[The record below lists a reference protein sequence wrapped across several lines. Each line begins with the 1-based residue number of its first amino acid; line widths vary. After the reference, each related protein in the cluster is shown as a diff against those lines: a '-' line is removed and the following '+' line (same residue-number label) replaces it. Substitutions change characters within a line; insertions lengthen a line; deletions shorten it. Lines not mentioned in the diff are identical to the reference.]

1 MVSILLALVIII
13 LDSVSLMTDAE
24 SQAPNTTSITIED
37 RIGMIMGNRITKM
50 MDDTINM
57 IKNVNST
64 VIVNQSENGI
74 TPVTNLTD
82 VNKTDIRSTNELE
95 KSAGNNIALTLDDSS
110 TDIPNASMLEGL
122 EKSRTE
128 NATINEQDT
137 TVFEGQ
143 NNSSTVN
150 TTKNTSNIVDQKIIN
165 DNTGTNTT
173 LYADNKTLATTT
185 DKPTSN
191 NNNNTGTN
199 TTLYADNKTLAT
211 TTDKPTSNN
220 NIGNF
225 FTQIGESVK
234 KFFGGN

>member
-1 MVSILLALVIII
+1 MINNKLMVSILLALVIII

-191 NNNNTGTN
+191 NN
-199 TTLYADNKTLAT
+199 
-211 TTDKPTSNN
+211 
-220 NIGNF
+220 IGNF

>member
-1 MVSILLALVIII
+1 MKEKPHMINNKLMASILLALVIITF
-13 LDSVSLMTDAE
+13 DPVSLITYAE

-82 VNKTDIRSTNELE
+82 VNVNKTEIRSTNELE
-95 KSAGNNIALTLDDSS
+95 KLAGNNIALTLDDIS
-110 TDIPNASMLEGL
+110 TDISNASMLEEL

-128 NATINEQDT
+128 NATMDKQDT
-137 TVFEGQ
+137 AAVFEGQ
-143 NNSSTVN
+143 NISSTVN
-150 TTKNTSNIVDQKIIN
+150 TTENTSHIDQKIIN

-173 LYADNKTLATTT
+173 LYADNKTLAT
-185 DKPTSN
+185 
-191 NNNNTGTN
+191 
-199 TTLYADNKTLAT
+199 T

>member
-1 MVSILLALVIII
+1 MKEKPHMINNKLMVSILLALVIITF
-13 LDSVSLMTDAE
+13 DPASLITDAE
-24 SQAPNTTSITIED
+24 SQAPPNATSITIED

-82 VNKTDIRSTNELE
+82 VNKTEIRSTNELE
-95 KSAGNNIALTLDDSS
+95 KLAGNNIALTLDDIS
-110 TDIPNASMLEGL
+110 TDISNASMLEEL
-122 EKSRTE
+122 EISRTE
-128 NATINEQDT
+128 NATMDKQDT
-137 TVFEGQ
+137 AIFEGQ
-143 NNSSTVN
+143 NISSTVN
-150 TTKNTSNIVDQKIIN
+150 NTTENTSHIDQKIIN

-185 DKPTSN
+185 DKPTS
-191 NNNNTGTN
+191 
-199 TTLYADNKTLAT
+199 
-211 TTDKPTSNN
+211 SN

>member
-1 MVSILLALVIII
+1 MITNKPMVSSLLALVIII

-37 RIGMIMGNRITKM
+37 KIGMIMGYRITKM

-95 KSAGNNIALTLDDSS
+95 KLAANNIALTLDDIG
-110 TDIPNASMLEGL
+110 TDIPNASMLEKL

-128 NATINEQDT
+128 NATMDKQDT
-137 TVFEGQ
+137 AAAAVFEEQ
-143 NNSSTVN
+143 NTSSTVN
-150 TTKNTSNIVDQKIIN
+150 TTENTSHIVDQKIIN
-165 DNTGTNTT
+165 NNNNNTGTNIT
-173 LYADNKTLATTT
+173 LYADNKTLTTTTT
-185 DKPTSN
+185 DKPTS
-191 NNNNTGTN
+191 
-199 TTLYADNKTLAT
+199 
-211 TTDKPTSNN
+211 SN

>member
-1 MVSILLALVIII
+1 MITNKLMVSSLLALVIII

-37 RIGMIMGNRITKM
+37 KIGMIMGNRITKM

-95 KSAGNNIALTLDDSS
+95 KLAGNNIALTLDDSS

-165 DNTGTNTT
+165 DKTGTNTT

-191 NNNNTGTN
+191 NNNN
-199 TTLYADNKTLAT
+199 
-211 TTDKPTSNN
+211 
-220 NIGNF
+220 NF

>member
-13 LDSVSLMTDAE
+13 LDPVSLMTNAE

-95 KSAGNNIALTLDDSS
+95 KLAGNNIALTLDDISI
-110 TDIPNASMLEGL
+110 DIPNASMLEEL
-122 EKSRTE
+122 ERSRTE
-128 NATINEQDT
+128 NATMDKQDT
-137 TVFEGQ
+137 AAVFEKQ
-143 NNSSTVN
+143 NISSTVN
-150 TTKNTSNIVDQKIIN
+150 TTENTSHFVDQKIIN
-165 DNTGTNTT
+165 DNNTATNTT
-173 LYADNKTLATTT
+173 LYADNKTSLTTTT
-185 DKPTSN
+185 DKPTS
-191 NNNNTGTN
+191 
-199 TTLYADNKTLAT
+199 
-211 TTDKPTSNN
+211 SN

>member
-1 MVSILLALVIII
+1 MINNNLMVSILLALVIII
-13 LDSVSLMTDAE
+13 LDPVSLMTNAE
-24 SQAPNTTSITIED
+24 SQLPPNTTSITIED

-95 KSAGNNIALTLDDSS
+95 KLAGNNIALTLDDIG
-110 TDIPNASMLEGL
+110 TDIPNASMLEKL

-128 NATINEQDT
+128 NATMDKQDT
-137 TVFEGQ
+137 AAAVFEEQ
-143 NNSSTVN
+143 NTSSTVN
-150 TTKNTSNIVDQKIIN
+150 TTENTSHIVDQKIIN
-165 DNTGTNTT
+165 NNNNNTGTNIT
-173 LYADNKTLATTT
+173 LYADNKTLTTT
-185 DKPTSN
+185 TPDKPTS
-191 NNNNTGTN
+191 
-199 TTLYADNKTLAT
+199 
-211 TTDKPTSNN
+211 SN

>member
-1 MVSILLALVIII
+1 MKEKPHMINNKLMVSILLALVIITF
-13 LDSVSLMTDAE
+13 DPASLITDAE
-24 SQAPNTTSITIED
+24 SQAPPNATSITIED

-82 VNKTDIRSTNELE
+82 VNKTEIRSTNELE
-95 KSAGNNIALTLDDSS
+95 KLAGNNIALTLDDIS
-110 TDIPNASMLEGL
+110 TDISNASMLEEL

-128 NATINEQDT
+128 NATMDKQDT
-137 TVFEGQ
+137 AVFEGQ
-143 NNSSTVN
+143 NISSTVN
-150 TTKNTSNIVDQKIIN
+150 NTTENTSHIDQKIIN

-185 DKPTSN
+185 DKPTS
-191 NNNNTGTN
+191 
-199 TTLYADNKTLAT
+199 
-211 TTDKPTSNN
+211 SN

>member
-13 LDSVSLMTDAE
+13 LDSVSLMTNAE
-24 SQAPNTTSITIED
+24 SQLPPNTTSITIED

-95 KSAGNNIALTLDDSS
+95 KLAANNIALTLDDIS
-110 TDIPNASMLEGL
+110 TDIPNASMLEKL

-128 NATINEQDT
+128 NATMDKQDT
-137 TVFEGQ
+137 AAVFEEQ
-143 NNSSTVN
+143 NTSSTVN
-150 TTKNTSNIVDQKIIN
+150 TTENTSHIVDQKIN
-165 DNTGTNTT
+165 N
-173 LYADNKTLATTT
+173 
-185 DKPTSN
+185 N

-199 TTLYADNKTLAT
+199 TTLYADNKTLTTT
-211 TTDKPTSNN
+211 TTDKPTSSN

>member
-1 MVSILLALVIII
+1 
-13 LDSVSLMTDAE
+13 
-24 SQAPNTTSITIED
+24 
-37 RIGMIMGNRITKM
+37 
-50 MDDTINM
+50 

-95 KSAGNNIALTLDDSS
+95 KLAGNNIALTLEDIS
-110 TDIPNASMLEGL
+110 TDIPNASMLEEL

-128 NATINEQDT
+128 NATMDKQDT
-137 TVFEGQ
+137 AAVFEEQ
-143 NNSSTVN
+143 NISSTVN
-150 TTKNTSNIVDQKIIN
+150 TTENTSSHIVDQKIIN
-165 DNTGTNTT
+165 DDNNTATNTT
-173 LYADNKTLATTT
+173 LYADNKTSLTTTT
-185 DKPTSN
+185 DKPTS
-191 NNNNTGTN
+191 
-199 TTLYADNKTLAT
+199 
-211 TTDKPTSNN
+211 SN

>member
-1 MVSILLALVIII
+1 MINNNLMVSILLALVIII
-13 LDSVSLMTDAE
+13 LDPVSLMTNAE
-24 SQAPNTTSITIED
+24 SQLPPNTTSITIED

-95 KSAGNNIALTLDDSS
+95 KLAANNIALTLDDIS
-110 TDIPNASMLEGL
+110 TDIPNASMLEKL

-128 NATINEQDT
+128 NATMDKQDT
-137 TVFEGQ
+137 AAAAVFEEQ
-143 NNSSTVN
+143 NTSSTVN
-150 TTKNTSNIVDQKIIN
+150 TTENTSHIVDQKIIN
-165 DNTGTNTT
+165 NNNNNTGTNIT
-173 LYADNKTLATTT
+173 LYADNKTLTTTTT
-185 DKPTSN
+185 DKPTS
-191 NNNNTGTN
+191 
-199 TTLYADNKTLAT
+199 
-211 TTDKPTSNN
+211 SN

>member
-13 LDSVSLMTDAE
+13 LDPVSLMTNAE

-37 RIGMIMGNRITKM
+37 RIGMIMGNRMTKM

-82 VNKTDIRSTNELE
+82 VNKTDIRSTDELE
-95 KSAGNNIALTLDDSS
+95 KLAGNSIALTLDDIS
-110 TDIPNASMLEGL
+110 TDIPNASMLEEL

-128 NATINEQDT
+128 NATMDKQDT
-137 TVFEGQ
+137 AAVFEKQ
-143 NNSSTVN
+143 NISSTVN
-150 TTKNTSNIVDQKIIN
+150 TTENTSSHIVDQKIIN
-165 DNTGTNTT
+165 DNNTATNTT
-173 LYADNKTLATTT
+173 LYADNKTSLTTTT
-185 DKPTSN
+185 DKPTS
-191 NNNNTGTN
+191 
-199 TTLYADNKTLAT
+199 
-211 TTDKPTSNN
+211 SN

>member
-1 MVSILLALVIII
+1 MASILLALVIITF
-13 LDSVSLMTDAE
+13 DPVSLITYAE

-82 VNKTDIRSTNELE
+82 VNKTEIRSTNELE
-95 KSAGNNIALTLDDSS
+95 KLAGNNIALTLDDIS
-110 TDIPNASMLEGL
+110 TDISNASMLEEL

-128 NATINEQDT
+128 NATMDKQDT
-137 TVFEGQ
+137 AAVFEGQ
-143 NNSSTVN
+143 NISSTVN
-150 TTKNTSNIVDQKIIN
+150 TTENTSHIDQKIIN

-185 DKPTSN
+185 
-191 NNNNTGTN
+191 
-199 TTLYADNKTLAT
+199 
-211 TTDKPTSNN
+211 TDKPTGSNN
-220 NIGNF
+220 IENF

>member
-1 MVSILLALVIII
+1 MINNKLMVSILLALVIII

-82 VNKTDIRSTNELE
+82 VNKTEIRSTNELE
-95 KSAGNNIALTLDDSS
+95 KLAGNNIALTLDDIS
-110 TDIPNASMLEGL
+110 TDISNASMLEKL

-128 NATINEQDT
+128 NATMDKQDT
-137 TVFEGQ
+137 AAVFGEQ
-143 NNSSTVN
+143 NTSSTVN
-150 TTKNTSNIVDQKIIN
+150 TTENTSSHIVDQKIIN
-165 DNTGTNTT
+165 ND
-173 LYADNKTLATTT
+173 
-185 DKPTSN
+185 
-191 NNNNTGTN
+191 NNTGTN
-199 TTLYADNKTLAT
+199 TTLYADNKTSLTTTT
-211 TTDKPTSNN
+211 TTDKPTSSN
-220 NIGNF
+220 NIVGNF

>member
-1 MVSILLALVIII
+1 MITNKLMVSSLLALVIII

-37 RIGMIMGNRITKM
+37 KIGMIMGNRITKM

-74 TPVTNLTD
+74 TPITNLTD

-95 KSAGNNIALTLDDSS
+95 KLAGNNIALTLDDMGI
-110 TDIPNASMLEGL
+110 DIPNASMLEES
-122 EKSRTE
+122 EKSQTE

-143 NNSSTVN
+143 NISSTVN
-150 TTKNTSNIVDQKIIN
+150 TTKNTSNIVNQKTID

-173 LYADNKTLATTT
+173 LHADNKTLAATT
-185 DKPTSN
+185 DKPTS
-191 NNNNTGTN
+191 
-199 TTLYADNKTLAT
+199 
-211 TTDKPTSNN
+211 SN

>member
-1 MVSILLALVIII
+1 MINNNLMVSILLALVIII
-13 LDSVSLMTDAE
+13 LDPVSLMTNAE
-24 SQAPNTTSITIED
+24 SQLPPNTTSITIED

-95 KSAGNNIALTLDDSS
+95 KLAANNIALTLDDIS
-110 TDIPNASMLEGL
+110 TDIPNASMLEKL

-128 NATINEQDT
+128 NATMDKQDT
-137 TVFEGQ
+137 AAVFEEQ
-143 NNSSTVN
+143 NTSSTVN
-150 TTKNTSNIVDQKIIN
+150 TTENTSHIVDQKIIN
-165 DNTGTNTT
+165 NNNNNAGTNIT
-173 LYADNKTLATTT
+173 LYADNKTLTTTTT
-185 DKPTSN
+185 DKPTS
-191 NNNNTGTN
+191 
-199 TTLYADNKTLAT
+199 
-211 TTDKPTSNN
+211 SN

>member
-1 MVSILLALVIII
+1 MITNKLMVSSLLALVIII

-24 SQAPNTTSITIED
+24 SQAPNITSITIED

-95 KSAGNNIALTLDDSS
+95 KLAGNNIALTLDDMGI
-110 TDIPNASMLEGL
+110 DIPNASMLEGL

-165 DNTGTNTT
+165 D
-173 LYADNKTLATTT
+173 K
-185 DKPTSN
+185 
-191 NNNNTGTN
+191 TGTN

>member
-1 MVSILLALVIII
+1 MINNKLMVSILLALVIII

-95 KSAGNNIALTLDDSS
+95 KLAGNNIALTLDDSS
-110 TDIPNASMLEGL
+110 TDIPNASMLEKL

-191 NNNNTGTN
+191 NNN
-199 TTLYADNKTLAT
+199 
-211 TTDKPTSNN
+211 
-220 NIGNF
+220 IGNF

>member
-1 MVSILLALVIII
+1 MINNKLMVSILLALVIII

-95 KSAGNNIALTLDDSS
+95 KLAGNNIALTLDDSS
-110 TDIPNASMLEGL
+110 TDIPNASMLEEL

-191 NNNNTGTN
+191 NN
-199 TTLYADNKTLAT
+199 
-211 TTDKPTSNN
+211 
-220 NIGNF
+220 IGNF

>member
-1 MVSILLALVIII
+1 MINNNLMVSILLALVIII
-13 LDSVSLMTDAE
+13 LDPVSLMTNAE

-95 KSAGNNIALTLDDSS
+95 KLAGNSIALTLDDIS
-110 TDIPNASMLEGL
+110 TDIPNASMLEEL

-128 NATINEQDT
+128 NATMDKQDT
-137 TVFEGQ
+137 AAVFEKQ
-143 NNSSTVN
+143 NISSTVN
-150 TTKNTSNIVDQKIIN
+150 TTENTSSHIVDQKIIN
-165 DNTGTNTT
+165 DNNTATNTT
-173 LYADNKTLATTT
+173 LYADNKTSLTTTT
-185 DKPTSN
+185 DKPTS
-191 NNNNTGTN
+191 
-199 TTLYADNKTLAT
+199 
-211 TTDKPTSNN
+211 SN

>member
-1 MVSILLALVIII
+1 MINNNLMVSILLALVIII
-13 LDSVSLMTDAE
+13 LDPVSLMTNAE

-37 RIGMIMGNRITKM
+37 RIGMIMGNRMTKM

-95 KSAGNNIALTLDDSS
+95 KLAGNSIALTLDDIS
-110 TDIPNASMLEGL
+110 TDIPNASMLEEL

-128 NATINEQDT
+128 NATMDKQDT
-137 TVFEGQ
+137 AAVFEKQ
-143 NNSSTVN
+143 NISSTVN
-150 TTKNTSNIVDQKIIN
+150 TTENTSSHIVDQKIIN
-165 DNTGTNTT
+165 DNNTATNTT
-173 LYADNKTLATTT
+173 LYADNKTSLTTTT
-185 DKPTSN
+185 DKPTS
-191 NNNNTGTN
+191 
-199 TTLYADNKTLAT
+199 
-211 TTDKPTSNN
+211 SN

-234 KFFGGN
+234 KFFGGNR

>member
-1 MVSILLALVIII
+1 MKEKPHMINNKLMVSILLALVIITFDPI
-13 LDSVSLMTDAE
+13 SLIIDAE
-24 SQAPNTTSITIED
+24 SRAPPNTTSITIED

-82 VNKTDIRSTNELE
+82 VNKTEIRSTNELE
-95 KSAGNNIALTLDDSS
+95 KLAGNNIALTLDDIS
-110 TDIPNASMLEGL
+110 TDISNASMLEEL

-128 NATINEQDT
+128 NATMDKQDT
-137 TVFEGQ
+137 AVFEGQ
-143 NNSSTVN
+143 NISSTVNN
-150 TTKNTSNIVDQKIIN
+150 TTKNTSHIDQKIIN
-165 DNTGTNTT
+165 DNTETNTT

-185 DKPTSN
+185 
-191 NNNNTGTN
+191 
-199 TTLYADNKTLAT
+199 
-211 TTDKPTSNN
+211 TDKPTSSN

>member
-13 LDSVSLMTDAE
+13 LDPVSLMTNAE

-95 KSAGNNIALTLDDSS
+95 KLAGNNIALTLEDIS
-110 TDIPNASMLEGL
+110 TDIPNASMLEEL

-128 NATINEQDT
+128 NATMDKQDT
-137 TVFEGQ
+137 AAVFEEQ
-143 NNSSTVN
+143 NISSTVN
-150 TTKNTSNIVDQKIIN
+150 TTENTSSHIVDQKIIN
-165 DNTGTNTT
+165 DDNNTATNTT
-173 LYADNKTLATTT
+173 LYADNKTSLTTTT
-185 DKPTSN
+185 DKPTS
-191 NNNNTGTN
+191 
-199 TTLYADNKTLAT
+199 
-211 TTDKPTSNN
+211 SN

>member
-13 LDSVSLMTDAE
+13 LDPVSLMTNAE
-24 SQAPNTTSITIED
+24 SQLPPNTTSITIED

-95 KSAGNNIALTLDDSS
+95 KLAANNIALTLDDIS
-110 TDIPNASMLEGL
+110 TDIPNASMLEKL

-128 NATINEQDT
+128 NATMDKQDT
-137 TVFEGQ
+137 AAAVFEEQ
-143 NNSSTVN
+143 NTSSTVN
-150 TTKNTSNIVDQKIIN
+150 TTENTSHIVDQKIIN
-165 DNTGTNTT
+165 NNNNNTGTNIT
-173 LYADNKTLATTT
+173 LYADNKTLTTTTT
-185 DKPTSN
+185 DKPTS
-191 NNNNTGTN
+191 
-199 TTLYADNKTLAT
+199 
-211 TTDKPTSNN
+211 SN

>member
-1 MVSILLALVIII
+1 
-13 LDSVSLMTDAE
+13 MTNAE
-24 SQAPNTTSITIED
+24 SQLPPNTTSITIED

-95 KSAGNNIALTLDDSS
+95 KLAANNIALTLDDIG
-110 TDIPNASMLEGL
+110 TDIPNASMLEKL

-128 NATINEQDT
+128 NATMDKQDT
-137 TVFEGQ
+137 AAVFEEQ
-143 NNSSTVN
+143 NTSSTVN
-150 TTKNTSNIVDQKIIN
+150 TTENTSHIVDQKIIN
-165 DNTGTNTT
+165 NNNNNTGTNIT
-173 LYADNKTLATTT
+173 LYADNKTLTTTTT
-185 DKPTSN
+185 DKPTS
-191 NNNNTGTN
+191 
-199 TTLYADNKTLAT
+199 
-211 TTDKPTSNN
+211 SN

>member
-1 MVSILLALVIII
+1 MINNNNLMVSILLALVIII
-13 LDSVSLMTDAE
+13 LDPVSLMTNAE

-95 KSAGNNIALTLDDSS
+95 KLAGNNIALTLDDIS
-110 TDIPNASMLEGL
+110 TAIPNASMLEEL

-128 NATINEQDT
+128 NATMDKQDT
-137 TVFEGQ
+137 AAVFEEQ
-143 NNSSTVN
+143 NISSTVN
-150 TTKNTSNIVDQKIIN
+150 TTENTSHIVDQKIIN
-165 DNTGTNTT
+165 DNNTATNTT
-173 LYADNKTLATTT
+173 LYADNKTSLTTTT
-185 DKPTSN
+185 DKPTS
-191 NNNNTGTN
+191 
-199 TTLYADNKTLAT
+199 
-211 TTDKPTSNN
+211 SN

>member
-1 MVSILLALVIII
+1 MINNNKLMVSILLLLALVIITF
-13 LDSVSLMTDAE
+13 DPVSLITDAE
-24 SQAPNTTSITIED
+24 SQAPPNTTSVTIED
-37 RIGMIMGNRITKM
+37 KIGMIMGNRITKM

-82 VNKTDIRSTNELE
+82 VNKTEIKSTNELE
-95 KSAGNNIALTLDDSS
+95 KLAGNNIALTLDDIS
-110 TDIPNASMLEGL
+110 TDISNASMLEES

-128 NATINEQDT
+128 NATMNKQDT
-137 TVFEGQ
+137 AVFEGQ
-143 NNSSTVN
+143 NISSAVN
-150 TTKNTSNIVDQKIIN
+150 TTENISHIDQKIIN

-173 LYADNKTLATTT
+173 LYADNKTLTTTTT
-185 DKPTSN
+185 DKPTGS
-191 NNNNTGTN
+191 
-199 TTLYADNKTLAT
+199 
-211 TTDKPTSNN
+211 N

>member
-1 MVSILLALVIII
+1 MVSILLLALVIITF
-13 LDSVSLMTDAE
+13 DPVSLITYAE

-64 VIVNQSENGI
+64 AIVNQSENGI

-82 VNKTDIRSTNELE
+82 VNVNKTEIRSTNELE
-95 KSAGNNIALTLDDSS
+95 KLAGNNIALTLDDIS
-110 TDIPNASMLEGL
+110 TDIPNTSMLEEL

-128 NATINEQDT
+128 NATMDKQDT
-137 TVFEGQ
+137 AAVFEEQ
-143 NNSSTVN
+143 NISSTVN
-150 TTKNTSNIVDQKIIN
+150 TTENTSSNIVDQKIIN
-165 DNTGTNTT
+165 D
-173 LYADNKTLATTT
+173 
-185 DKPTSN
+185 

-211 TTDKPTSNN
+211 TTDKPTSSN

>member
-37 RIGMIMGNRITKM
+37 KIGMIMGNRITKM

-95 KSAGNNIALTLDDSS
+95 KLAGNNIALTLDDSS
-110 TDIPNASMLEGL
+110 TDIPNASMLEEL

-143 NNSSTVN
+143 DNSSTVN

-191 NNNNTGTN
+191 NN
-199 TTLYADNKTLAT
+199 
-211 TTDKPTSNN
+211 
-220 NIGNF
+220 IGNF

>member
-1 MVSILLALVIII
+1 MINNNNLMVSILLALVIII
-13 LDSVSLMTDAE
+13 LDPVSLMTNAE
-24 SQAPNTTSITIED
+24 SQAPNTTSISIED

-64 VIVNQSENGI
+64 AIVNQSENGI

-82 VNKTDIRSTNELE
+82 VNVNKTEIRSTNELE
-95 KSAGNNIALTLDDSS
+95 KLAGNNIALTLDDIS
-110 TDIPNASMLEGL
+110 TDISNASMLEEL

-128 NATINEQDT
+128 NATMNKQDT
-137 TVFEGQ
+137 AVFERQ
-143 NNSSTVN
+143 NISSAVN
-150 TTKNTSNIVDQKIIN
+150 TTENTSHIDQKIIN
-165 DNTGTNTT
+165 DNTETNTT

-185 DKPTSN
+185 DKPTS
-191 NNNNTGTN
+191 
-199 TTLYADNKTLAT
+199 
-211 TTDKPTSNN
+211 SN

>member
-1 MVSILLALVIII
+1 MINNKLMVSILLALVIII

-95 KSAGNNIALTLDDSS
+95 KLAGNNIALTLDDSS
-110 TDIPNASMLEGL
+110 TDIPNASMLEEL

-150 TTKNTSNIVDQKIIN
+150 TTKNTSNIVDQKILN
-165 DNTGTNTT
+165 D
-173 LYADNKTLATTT
+173 
-185 DKPTSN
+185 
-191 NNNNTGTN
+191 NTGTN

>member
-1 MVSILLALVIII
+1 MKEKPHMINNKLMASILLALVIITF
-13 LDSVSLMTDAE
+13 DPVSLITYAE

-37 RIGMIMGNRITKM
+37 RIGMIMGSRITKM

-95 KSAGNNIALTLDDSS
+95 KLAGNNIALTLDDSS
-110 TDIPNASMLEGL
+110 TDIPNASMLEEL

-128 NATINEQDT
+128 NATMDKQDT
-137 TVFEGQ
+137 AAVFEGQ
-143 NNSSTVN
+143 NISSTVN
-150 TTKNTSNIVDQKIIN
+150 TTENTSPIDQKIIN

-185 DKPTSN
+185 DKPTS
-191 NNNNTGTN
+191 
-199 TTLYADNKTLAT
+199 
-211 TTDKPTSNN
+211 SN

>member
-1 MVSILLALVIII
+1 MITNKLMVSSLLALVIII

-37 RIGMIMGNRITKM
+37 KIGMIMGNRITKM

-82 VNKTDIRSTNELE
+82 VNKTDIKSTNELE
-95 KSAGNNIALTLDDSS
+95 KLAGNNIALTLDDMGI
-110 TDIPNASMLEGL
+110 DIPNASMLEES
-122 EKSRTE
+122 EKSQTE

-143 NNSSTVN
+143 NISSTVN

-173 LYADNKTLATTT
+173 LHADNKTLAATT
-185 DKPTSN
+185 DKPTS
-191 NNNNTGTN
+191 
-199 TTLYADNKTLAT
+199 
-211 TTDKPTSNN
+211 SN

>member
-1 MVSILLALVIII
+1 MINNNLMVSILLALVIII
-13 LDSVSLMTDAE
+13 LDPVSLMTNAK
-24 SQAPNTTSITIED
+24 SQLPPNTTSITIED

-95 KSAGNNIALTLDDSS
+95 KLAANNIALTLDDIS
-110 TDIPNASMLEGL
+110 TDIPNASMLEKL

-128 NATINEQDT
+128 NATMDKQDT
-137 TVFEGQ
+137 AAVFEEQ
-143 NNSSTVN
+143 NTSSTVN
-150 TTKNTSNIVDQKIIN
+150 TTENTSHIVDQKIIN
-165 DNTGTNTT
+165 NNNNNTGTNIT
-173 LYADNKTLATTT
+173 LYADNKTLTTTTT
-185 DKPTSN
+185 DKPTS
-191 NNNNTGTN
+191 
-199 TTLYADNKTLAT
+199 
-211 TTDKPTSNN
+211 SN

>member
-1 MVSILLALVIII
+1 MINNNLMVSILLALVIII
-13 LDSVSLMTDAE
+13 LDPVSLMTNAE

-95 KSAGNNIALTLDDSS
+95 KLAGNNIALTLDDISI
-110 TDIPNASMLEGL
+110 DIPNASMLEEL
-122 EKSRTE
+122 ERSRTE
-128 NATINEQDT
+128 NATMDKQDT
-137 TVFEGQ
+137 AAVFEEQ
-143 NNSSTVN
+143 NISSTVN
-150 TTKNTSNIVDQKIIN
+150 TTENTSHIVDQKIIN
-165 DNTGTNTT
+165 DNNTATNTT
-173 LYADNKTLATTT
+173 LYADNKTSLTTTT
-185 DKPTSN
+185 DKPTS
-191 NNNNTGTN
+191 
-199 TTLYADNKTLAT
+199 
-211 TTDKPTSNN
+211 SN

>member
-13 LDSVSLMTDAE
+13 LDPVSLMTNAE
-24 SQAPNTTSITIED
+24 SQLPPNTTSITIED

-95 KSAGNNIALTLDDSS
+95 KLAANNIALTLDDIS
-110 TDIPNASMLEGL
+110 TDIPNASMLEKL

-128 NATINEQDT
+128 NATMDKQDT
-137 TVFEGQ
+137 AAVFEEQ
-143 NNSSTVN
+143 NTSSTVN
-150 TTKNTSNIVDQKIIN
+150 TTENTSHIVDQKIIN
-165 DNTGTNTT
+165 NNNNNTGTNIT
-173 LYADNKTLATTT
+173 LYADNKTLTTTTT
-185 DKPTSN
+185 DKPTS
-191 NNNNTGTN
+191 
-199 TTLYADNKTLAT
+199 
-211 TTDKPTSNN
+211 SN

>member
-1 MVSILLALVIII
+1 MKKNHNMINNKLMVSILLALVIII

-95 KSAGNNIALTLDDSS
+95 KLAGNNIALTLDDSS
-110 TDIPNASMLEGL
+110 TDIPNASMLEEL

-150 TTKNTSNIVDQKIIN
+150 TTKNTSNIVDQKILN
-165 DNTGTNTT
+165 D
-173 LYADNKTLATTT
+173 
-185 DKPTSN
+185 
-191 NNNNTGTN
+191 NTGTN

>member
-1 MVSILLALVIII
+1 MINNNLMVSILLALVIII
-13 LDSVSLMTDAE
+13 LDPVSLMTNAE
-24 SQAPNTTSITIED
+24 SQLPPNTTSITIED

-95 KSAGNNIALTLDDSS
+95 KLAGNNIALTLDDVS
-110 TDIPNASMLEGL
+110 TDIPNASMLEEL

-128 NATINEQDT
+128 NATMDKQDT
-137 TVFEGQ
+137 AAVFEKQ
-143 NNSSTVN
+143 NISSTVN
-150 TTKNTSNIVDQKIIN
+150 TTENTSHIVDQKIIN
-165 DNTGTNTT
+165 
-173 LYADNKTLATTT
+173 
-185 DKPTSN
+185 N

-199 TTLYADNKTLAT
+199 TTLYADNKTLTTT
-211 TTDKPTSNN
+211 TTDKPTSSN